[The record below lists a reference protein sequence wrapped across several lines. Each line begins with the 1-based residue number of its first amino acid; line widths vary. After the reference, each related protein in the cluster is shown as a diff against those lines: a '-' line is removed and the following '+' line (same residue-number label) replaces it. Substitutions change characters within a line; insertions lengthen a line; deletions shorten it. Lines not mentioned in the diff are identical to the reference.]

1 MLFIVGLLGTQFSE
15 AATYYVAR
23 YGSESNTC
31 AQAQSLATPLA
42 RIGVGVQC
50 LSPGD
55 TLMVREGVYS
65 EIIGSFMYIPSGTR
79 DNPIT
84 IMSYPGE
91 KVTMEAPASAEH
103 LVLLELYGPQFITF
117 KGFTFD
123 GKNIAGR
130 TVNLSSSNIRLENN
144 EIKNALDNGLF
155 ISGTSNEIVRNNIY
169 SNGFY
174 LNPLMPPYGY
184 GIYLVGASNMID
196 GNDIHNNA
204 VFGLVG
210 YSTLDTLN
218 NNIIQ
223 NNLVHDNEQMASSY
237 GILMGG
243 GNNLISSNTI
253 WNERGDGI
261 AIAYTNPRNITIYRN
276 TIYHS
281 WSSAIVIEFGSNIQ
295 QIDNII
301 YDPSSGVVAPPSSVV
316 VTPPSSV
323 VVTPPSSVVV
333 TPPSSV
339 VVTPPIVAPPRV
351 H

>member
-1 MLFIVGLLGTQFSE
+1 MLSIIGLFGTQFSE
-15 AATYYVAR
+15 AATYYVAP

-31 AQAQSLATPLA
+31 AQAQSLATPVA

-65 EIIGSFMYIPSGTR
+65 EMIGSFMYIPSGTR

-91 KVTMEAPASAEH
+91 KVTMEAPPYAEH
-103 LVLLELYGPQFITF
+103 LVLLELSYVQFITF

-123 GKNIAGR
+123 GKNIASR
-130 TVNLSSSNIRLENN
+130 TVNLSWPTSNIRLENN

-155 ISGTSNEIVRNNIY
+155 ISGNSNEIVRNNIH

-174 LNPLMPPYGY
+174 INPLEPPYGY
-184 GIYLVGASNMID
+184 GIYLVGASNMLD

-210 YSTLDTLN
+210 YNNADTLN
-218 NNIIQ
+218 NNIVQ
-223 NNLVHDNEQMASSY
+223 NNLVHDNEQMASSA

-261 AIAYTNPRNITIYRN
+261 QIGFTNPRNITISRN
-276 TIYHS
+276 TIYHY
-281 WSSAIVIEFGSNIQ
+281 WSSAIVILMGSNIQ

-316 VTPPSSV
+316 VTPPSPV
-323 VVTPPSSVVV
+323 VVTPPPVVV
-333 TPPSSV
+333 TPP
-339 VVTPPIVAPPRV
+339 PIVVPPNR